1 MIKRD
6 SAGNELATPLTIAR
20 RLVVFPFFFAAR
32 CLFVAT
38 IALGW
43 GIEKAKMTWIDTQ

>member
-6 SAGNELATPLTIAR
+6 SAGNELASPLTIVR
-20 RLVVFPFFFAAR
+20 RLVVLPFFFVAR

-43 GIEKAKMTWIDTQ
+43 GVQKAKMTWTDTE